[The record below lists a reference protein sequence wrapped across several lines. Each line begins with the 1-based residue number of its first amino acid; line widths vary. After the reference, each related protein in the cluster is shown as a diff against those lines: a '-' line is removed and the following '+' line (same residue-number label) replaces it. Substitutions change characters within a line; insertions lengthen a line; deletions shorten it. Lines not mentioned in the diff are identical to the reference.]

1 MQEHLF
7 RFLVWRDDTAKQGCG
22 AGLGFGSDYELKN
35 GWVPFG
41 RMGIATDTGSS
52 IKRGLRCGPC
62 AHTPFGRSGDML
74 GVSINISDASH
85 GAKHHETLFEMF
97 YRVRLVQS
105 LELGPDLEVSVH
117 STNSVKESSTALLS
131 MRMKIIF

>member
-1 MQEHLF
+1 
-7 RFLVWRDDTAKQGCG
+7 
-22 AGLGFGSDYELKN
+22 
-35 GWVPFG
+35 
-41 RMGIATDTGSS
+41 
-52 IKRGLRCGPC
+52 
-62 AHTPFGRSGDML
+62 ML

-85 GAKHHETLFEMF
+85 GAKHHETLFETF
-97 YRVRLVQS
+97 YRVRLMQS